1 MAKLKILYINV
12 LVLLCCSFYENSAIS
27 SQLPL
32 TVSAESAIMINAETG
47 AVLYEKKPHAKLFPA
62 SVTKIATAAYALE
75 LKGSDLSE
83 LMVADQDCIGSV
95 TEEAKQRA
103 NYTLPSYWLVTD
115 CSHIRIKKGEALT
128 LKDLLYGM
136 MVASAD
142 DASNIVAQKLGNGS
156 IPNFMEK
163 LNDYV
168 KSLGCKDTYFNNPH
182 GLHHPKHVTTAY
194 DMALITKQALKNPQ
208 FREMVSTSRYT
219 RPKTNK
225 QESTILVQTNKLLRA
240 GEYYYPRAIGVKTGR
255 TSKAGNTFVAA
266 ATEGDRTLIV
276 VLLNVKDRKDIFK
289 DAIRL
294 FDAAFNQL
302 KIEKTVIRSGSQPH
316 GYEIEGAEKL
326 VQTYTLEDVT
336 IAYYPAEEPKIKA
349 YLQWDKLELPIKK
362 GQRVGE
368 LHLKDA
374 GQSVIKTVP
383 LYAHENVDAEWS
395 YKIKQFFAG
404 KGLRIFMLA
413 GVVIVILAG
422 IYFVVRSGSRS

>member
-1 MAKLKILYINV
+1 MAKLKILYINT

-27 SQLPL
+27 SQIPL
-32 TVSAESAIMINAETG
+32 SVSAESAIMINADTG
-47 AVLYEKKPHAKLFPA
+47 AVLFEKKPHAKLFPA
-62 SVTKIATAAYALE
+62 SITKIATAAYALE
-75 LKGSDLSE
+75 MKGADLAD
-83 LMVADQDCIGSV
+83 LMIADQDCIGSV

-115 CSHIRIKKGEALT
+115 CSHIGIKKGEALT

-142 DASNIVAQKLGNGS
+142 DASNVVAQKLGNGS
-156 IPNFMEK
+156 IPIFMEK
-163 LNDYV
+163 LNVYV
-168 KSLGCKDTYFNNPH
+168 KSLGCTDTYFNNPH

-208 FREMVSTSRYT
+208 FREMVSTARYT

-266 ATEGDRTLIV
+266 ATEGDRTLIA
-276 VLLNVKDRKDIFK
+276 VLMNVKDRKDIFK

-302 KIEKTVIRSGSQPH
+302 KIEKTVIQAGSQRH
-316 GYEIEGAEKL
+316 SFEIEGAEKL
-326 VQTYTLEDVT
+326 VQTYTVEDVT

-349 YLQWDKLELPIKK
+349 YLQWDKLDLPVKK

-368 LHLKDA
+368 LQLKAEDE
-374 GQSVIKTVP
+374 SVIKAVP
-383 LYAHENVDAEWS
+383 LFAHENVDSEWS
-395 YKIKQFFAG
+395 YKLKQFFAG
-404 KGLRIFMLA
+404 KALRIFMLV
-413 GVVIVILAG
+413 GIVLVILTG
-422 IYFVVRSGSRS
+422 IFLVTRGSSRR